1 MGVREQ
7 GVLRH
12 DTGTQLFLLPYFVHA
27 AVCYGTPEARE
38 HVRAEILAVL
48 EEAAHTCPSNP
59 SQVSSPPPKHPIHEL
74 PSRVSPWLEAAS

>member
-1 MGVREQ
+1 MQ

-48 EEAAHTCPSNP
+48 EEAAHTRPSSP
-59 SQVSSPPPKHPIHEL
+59 SQVHVSL
-74 PSRVSPWLEAAS
+74 PNALLLNSHLARFSTA

>member
-1 MGVREQ
+1 MQ

-48 EEAAHTCPSNP
+48 EEAAHTRPSNP
-59 SQVSSPPPKHPIHEL
+59 SQVSSPPPMTLFSNSHL
-74 PSRVSPWLEAAS
+74 ARLSTA